1 MVNEKDVPENLGW
14 NINVRDGTKQVVA
27 VPELRLVDKAWLQLK
42 SVVGGLILKVWRFL
56 VKAWNLGVAEPK
68 KIIHAMKVGLALTI
82 VSLCYYLRSMYEGV
96 GGNAMWAVMTVVVV
110 FESSVGATLY
120 KSINRVAA
128 TSLAGSLGLGV
139 HWISYKSGEKFEPI
153 IIGISVF
160 FLASAA
166 TFSRFISS
174 VKSRFDYGAVIFIL
188 TFTLVSVSGYR
199 VNEISELAFQRLLTI
214 FIGTSFCILISIFF
228 YPTWAGAELHRLI
241 YQNLEKLAD
250 SLDGYVIGYFDDN
263 GNVAEDSNH
272 NKAIKGY
279 KYVLDSKATEDNLAN
294 FARWEPAHGG
304 FNFYHPWK
312 QYLKIGASLRS
323 SAYCIEAL
331 RGCMDS
337 ESQAPGI
344 WYLKKH
350 VSNACKTM
358 NKSSSDILRELAI
371 TVKTMTKSSKMGLLV
386 QEMNTAV
393 QKLQISLK
401 SLPSCLIAPT
411 SEETADEAPFRKTCI
426 TPLVE
431 VIPLTTFVS
440 LLIEN
445 AARINGIV
453 DAVNEL
459 AIMVDMKHG
468 SSKKTNT
475 VITLPQIPKP

>member
-1 MVNEKDVPENLGW
+1 MVNEKDVPENLEW

-27 VPELRLVDKAWLQLK
+27 VPELRLVDKACLQLK

-56 VKAWNLGVAEPK
+56 VEAWNLGAAEPK
-68 KIIHAMKVGLALTI
+68 KVIHAMKVGLALTI
-82 VSLCYYLRSMYEGV
+82 VSLCYYLRSTYEGV
-96 GGNAMWAVMTVVVV
+96 GGNAMRAVMTVVVV

-199 VNEISELAFQRLLTI
+199 VNEISELAFQRLFTI
-214 FIGTSFCILISIFF
+214 FIGNSFCILVSIFF

-250 SLDGYVIGYFDDN
+250 SLDGTSMTM
-263 GNVAEDSNH
+263 EMWL
-272 NKAIKGY
+272 KTPTTIKNQRVQA
-279 KYVLDSKATEDNLAN
+279 K

-344 WYLKKH
+344 GYLKKH

-358 NKSSSDILRELAI
+358 NNSSSDILRELAI
-371 TVKTMTKSSKMGLLV
+371 TVKTMTKSSKMGLSV

-401 SLPSCLIAPT
+401 SIPSCLIAPT

-459 AIMVDMKHG
+459 AVMVDMKHG

-475 VITLPQIPKP
+475 VTTLPQIPKP